1 MSSSFSQTNQ
11 ECNIM
16 RESTSSL
23 TNNNTIYTEMALK
36 TSIDTN
42 NTKKALNLMTNIATW
57 TFVDLAFIY
66 RACLKK
72 RHEKTGRNTQ
82 KYSFTRTK
90 SASQCLSS
98 SPLPQRKEPNQK
110 IKKFLTWPWTAVI
123 QRILWWLL
131 GLTDTD
137 RVWSHRNVN
146 NSAICT
152 IPKSIKSWPWL
163 IGRGQIEVL
172 QVL

>member
-1 MSSSFSQTNQ
+1 MVNDNIYRKNRLILPRAVIPVRGVDQ
-11 ECNIM
+11 EEHEFLFFADQSGMQHNERINK
-16 RESTSSL
+16 SL

-123 QRILWWLL
+123 QRILW
-131 GLTDTD
+131 
-137 RVWSHRNVN
+137 
-146 NSAICT
+146 
-152 IPKSIKSWPWL
+152 
-163 IGRGQIEVL
+163 
-172 QVL
+172 

>member
-1 MSSSFSQTNQ
+1 MFSLKKMVNDNIYRKNRLILPRAVIPVRGVDQ
-11 ECNIM
+11 EEHEFLFFADQSGMQHNERINK
-16 RESTSSL
+16 SL

-123 QRILWWLL
+123 QRILW
-131 GLTDTD
+131 
-137 RVWSHRNVN
+137 
-146 NSAICT
+146 
-152 IPKSIKSWPWL
+152 
-163 IGRGQIEVL
+163 
-172 QVL
+172 